1 MRFKKYWRKTSL
13 KSQIDGNFLL
23 NHIKQAKP
31 KNFLEIG
38 VFHGVTSR
46 NVCEMLYLLHGNGFK
61 FTGIDLFSHEAGSKD
76 DYIPNTEFSNP
87 LKKIYYNYIIRLN
100 PYSYQSV
107 LKLLK
112 KFEKNIN
119 IIKGN
124 SNEILKE
131 IPIIFD
137 YVFLDGGHK
146 YETIKNDLK
155 NLTQVINNGG
165 IILCD
170 DYNLSYAP
178 GVKKAID
185 DYVLEKNFN
194 LKILNSRFAEITK
207 LTNFLEPLA

>member
-1 MRFKKYWRKTSL
+1 MKFRKYWRKTSL
-13 KSQIDGNFLL
+13 KKEIDGNYLL

-61 FTGIDLFSHEAGSKD
+61 FTGIDLFSHEVVSKD
-76 DYIPNTEFSNP
+76 EHIPKTKFSNP
-87 LKKIYYNYIIRLN
+87 LKTIYYNYIIRLN

-124 SNEILKE
+124 SNKILKE

>member
-1 MRFKKYWRKTSL
+1 MKFRKYWRKTSL
-13 KSQIDGNFLL
+13 KKKIDGNYLL

-61 FTGIDLFSHEAGSKD
+61 FTGIDLFSQEVVSKD
-76 DYIPNTEFSNP
+76 DYIPKTNFSNP
-87 LKKIYYNYIIRLN
+87 LKTIYYNYIIRLD
-100 PYSYQSV
+100 PYSHQSV

-124 SNEILKE
+124 SNKILKE

>member
-1 MRFKKYWRKTSL
+1 MKFKKYWRKTSL
-13 KSQIDGNFLL
+13 KKEIDGNYLL

-46 NVCEMLYLLHGNGFK
+46 NVCEMLYLLHGNDFK
-61 FTGIDLFSHEAGSKD
+61 FTGIDLFSHEVASKEE
-76 DYIPNTEFSNP
+76 YIPKTKFSNP
-87 LKKIYYNYIIRLN
+87 LKTIYYNYIIRLD

-124 SNEILKE
+124 SNKILQEISSK
-131 IPIIFD
+131 FD

-146 YETIKNDLK
+146 YETVKNYLT

-207 LTNFLEPLA
+207 

>member
-1 MRFKKYWRKTSL
+1 MKFKKYWRKTSL
-13 KSQIDGNFLL
+13 KKEIDGNYLL

-61 FTGIDLFSHEAGSKD
+61 FTGIDLFSHELGSKD
-76 DYIPNTEFSNP
+76 DYIPKTNFSNP
-87 LKKIYYNYIIRLN
+87 LKTVYYNYIIRLN

-124 SNEILKE
+124 SNKILKE

-207 LTNFLEPLA
+207 

>member
-1 MRFKKYWRKTSL
+1 MKFRKYWRKTSL
-13 KSQIDGNFLL
+13 KKEIDGNYLL

-61 FTGIDLFSHEAGSKD
+61 FTGIDMFSQEVVLKD
-76 DYIPNTEFSNP
+76 DYIPNTKFSNP
-87 LKKIYYNYIIRLN
+87 LKTIYYNYIIWLDLF
-100 PYSYQSV
+100 SHQSV
-107 LKLLK
+107 HKLLK

-124 SNEILKE
+124 SNKILKE
-131 IPIIFD
+131 IQSKFD

-207 LTNFLEPLA
+207 NST

>member
-1 MRFKKYWRKTSL
+1 MKFKKYWRKTSL
-13 KSQIDGNFLL
+13 KKEIDGNYLL

-61 FTGIDLFSHEAGSKD
+61 FTGIDLFSHEVVSKD
-76 DYIPNTEFSNP
+76 EHIPKTKFSNP
-87 LKKIYYNYIIRLN
+87 LKTIYYNYIIRLN
-100 PYSYQSV
+100 PYSHQSV

-124 SNEILKE
+124 SNKILKE

-178 GVKKAID
+178 DVKKAID

-207 LTNFLEPLA
+207 